1 MKWMYGNVHTH
12 THIYHTHTHTH
23 TKLISL
29 KMFHSKD
36 TTLLNMFKNK
46 SWPGAFTTTKK
57 TRTNLKCSQLKMVL
71 Q

>member
-1 MKWMYGNVHTH
+1 MVLKEPLSVYNEMDVSECTHTH
-12 THIYHTHTHTH
+12 TYTTH

-46 SWPGAFTTTKK
+46 SWPGAFHNNNKNNAK
-57 TRTNLKCSQLKMVL
+57 S
-71 Q
+71 